1 MDLVKALV
9 NTPSGLTVQTV
20 ADPVQAPDRALI
32 AVRSFS
38 VNRGELDLLA
48 ARTEDWRPGQDIAG
62 VVVEPAADGSGPTTG
77 ARVVA
82 LAEDSG
88 WAELAAVSTTR
99 LAELPD
105 TVDIEHAATLPLAGR
120 AALNTLRIGG
130 DLIGKKVL
138 VTGATGGVGQL
149 QLQLAVHAGAE
160 ATAIGRGDAAELLE
174 KYGAKSVVP
183 TVPQAKGLFDLI
195 TESIGGESL
204 EAAVAK
210 IAPGG
215 TVVVFGA
222 SSRRKASIN
231 LYDFIGHEGARLVSY
246 LSYADPSPVGADLR
260 TLVDLVAAGSLRP
273 AVGFQAEWTDMHR
286 ALDALRNRTFHGKA
300 VLTIP

>member
-1 MDLVKALV
+1 MKALV
-9 NTPSGLTVQTV
+9 NTPTGLVVQTV
-20 ADPVQAPDRALI
+20 ADPVPAPDQALI

-62 VVVEPAADGSGPTTG
+62 VVVEPAADGSGPAAG

-82 LAEDSG
+82 LAETSG
-88 WAELAAVSTTR
+88 WAELAAVSTAR

-105 TVDIEHAATLPLAGR
+105 TVDIEHAAALPLAGR

-130 DLIGKKVL
+130 NLVGKKVL

-149 QLQLAVHAGAE
+149 QVQLAVLAGGE
-160 ATAIGRGDAAELLE
+160 VTAVGRGEAAELLV
-174 KYGAKSVVP
+174 KYGASSVVP
-183 TVPQAKGLFDLI
+183 AVSQANGLFDLI
-195 TESIGGESL
+195 TESIGGEFL
-204 EAAVAK
+204 EAAVTK
-210 IAPGG
+210 VAPGG

-222 SSRRKASIN
+222 SSRGKASIN

-246 LSYADPSPVGADLR
+246 LSYADPSPVNADLR
-260 TLVDLVAAGSLRP
+260 TLADLVAAGSLQP
-273 AVGFQAEWTDMHR
+273 AVGFQAGWDQIDR
-286 ALDALRNRTFHGKA
+286 ALDGLRNRTFHGKA

>member
-1 MDLVKALV
+1 MKALV
-9 NTPSGLTVQTV
+9 NTPAGLAVHTV
-20 ADPVQAPDRALI
+20 ADPFPAPDQALI

-38 VNRGELDLLA
+38 LNRGELDLLA

-62 VVVEPAADGSGPTTG
+62 VMVEPAADGSGPAAG

-88 WAELAAVSTTR
+88 WAELAAVSTAR

-105 TVDIEHAATLPLAGR
+105 SVDVEQAAALPLAGR

-130 DLIGKKVL
+130 NLLGKRVL

-149 QLQLAVHAGAE
+149 QVQLAVLAGAE
-160 ATAIGRGDAAELLE
+160 VTAVGRDEAADLLL
-174 KYGAKSVVP
+174 KRGARSVVP
-183 TVPQAKGLFDLI
+183 AVTEAEGLFDLI
-195 TESIGGESL
+195 TESVGGETL
-204 EAAVAK
+204 EAAVTRV
-210 IAPGG
+210 APGG

-222 SSRRKASIN
+222 SSRRKAAVN

-246 LSYADPSPVGADLR
+246 LSYADPTPVSADLR
-260 TLVDLVAAGSLRP
+260 TLVDLVATGSLQP
-273 AVGFQAEWTDMHR
+273 PVGFQADWNQVHN
-286 ALDALRNRTFHGKA
+286 ALEGLRNRTFHGKA

>member
-1 MDLVKALV
+1 MKALV
-9 NTPSGLTVQTV
+9 NTPQGLTVRSV
-20 ADPVQAPDRALI
+20 ADPDPAPDQALI

-62 VVVEPAADGSGPTTG
+62 VVVEPAEDGSGPAAG

-88 WAELAAVSTTR
+88 WAELAAVSTAR

-105 TVDIEHAATLPLAGR
+105 SVDIEPASTLPLAGR

-130 DLIGKKVL
+130 SLVGKKVL

-149 QLQLAVHAGAE
+149 QVQLAVLAGGDV
-160 ATAIGRGDAAELLE
+160 TAIGRDDASDLLL
-174 KYGAKSVVP
+174 KYGARSVVP
-183 TVPQAKGLFDLI
+183 TVTEADGLFDLI
-195 TESIGGESL
+195 TESVGGESL
-204 EAAVAK
+204 EAAVEK

-222 SSRRKASIN
+222 SSRRKASVN

-246 LSYADPSPVGADLR
+246 LSYADPSSVSADLR
-260 TLVDLVAAGSLRP
+260 TLVDFVAVGSLQAP
-273 AVGFQAEWTDMHR
+273 VGFQAGWDQVDS
-286 ALDALRNRTFHGKA
+286 ALEGLRHRTFRGKA

>member
-1 MDLVKALV
+1 MKALV
-9 NTPSGLTVQTV
+9 NTPAGLALRTV
-20 ADPVQAPDRALI
+20 ADPAPAPDQALI

-62 VVVEPAADGSGPTTG
+62 VVVEPAADGSGPTAG

-88 WAELAAVSTTR
+88 WAELAAVSTAR

-105 TVDIEHAATLPLAGR
+105 SVGIEHVAALPLAGR

-130 DLIGKKVL
+130 NLLGKKVL
-138 VTGATGGVGQL
+138 ITGASGGVGQL
-149 QLQLAVHAGAE
+149 QVQLAVLAGGEVTAVGRGE
-160 ATAIGRGDAAELLE
+160 ATDLLIKRGAR
-174 KYGAKSVVP
+174 SVVP
-183 TVPQAKGLFDLI
+183 AVAEAEGLFDLI

-204 EAAVAK
+204 EAAVERVT
-210 IAPGG
+210 PGG

-222 SSRRKASIN
+222 SSRRKAALN

-246 LSYADPSPVGADLR
+246 LSYADPSPVDVDLR
-260 TLVDLVAAGSLRP
+260 TLVGFVAAGSLEP
-273 AVGFQAEWTDMHR
+273 PVGFQADWNQVHN
-286 ALDALRNRTFHGKA
+286 ALEALRNRTFHGKA